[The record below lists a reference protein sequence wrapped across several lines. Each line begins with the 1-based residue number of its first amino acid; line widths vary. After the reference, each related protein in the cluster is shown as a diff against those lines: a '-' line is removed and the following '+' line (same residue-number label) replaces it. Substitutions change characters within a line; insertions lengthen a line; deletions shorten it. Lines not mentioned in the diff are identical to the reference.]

1 MGAGEGEK
9 SKLSGH
15 RSRVAWFHCFAG
27 ISGDMA
33 LGSLID
39 AGADIAEIR
48 DVLSRLAISG
58 WSIEA
63 EPVLRSG
70 IAATHLRVEAR
81 DDSVVRT
88 FPAVRAMLEDADL
101 PATVREKSI
110 AAFSALAKVEGRLH
124 RRDPNQV
131 HFHELSGHDTLIDI
145 VGTMAALEL
154 LGIDDVYASAVATG
168 TGLVRTLHGHLPNPA
183 PAVLDLLAGAP
194 LWGRD
199 VNIEL
204 TTPTGAAILAT
215 LAKGFGP
222 MAGTREIDGLPNCT
236 QVVLGTRDERSS
248 QGREEN
254 LSAGQPLMLLE
265 ANIDDATGE
274 QMSDALHAL
283 LEAGAADAWIT
294 PVLMKKG
301 RPGHLL
307 SALCDLAL
315 TDALRQVLID
325 ESGTFGVRSHVVDRF
340 ASTRRTES
348 IDVDGHEVRI
358 KVSPGRMK
366 VEHDDAARVAR
377 ELGSPVR
384 EVLSRAETA
393 WRSHPSVAR
402 DEDDDQPS

>member
-88 FPAVRAMLEDADL
+88 FPAVSAMLEDADL
-101 PATVREKSI
+101 PSKVREKSI

-194 LWGRD
+194 LWD
-199 VNIEL
+199 
-204 TTPTGAAILAT
+204 
-215 LAKGFGP
+215 
-222 MAGTREIDGLPNCT
+222 GT
-236 QVVLGTRDERSS
+236 
-248 QGREEN
+248 
-254 LSAGQPLMLLE
+254 
-265 ANIDDATGE
+265 
-274 QMSDALHAL
+274 
-283 LEAGAADAWIT
+283 
-294 PVLMKKG
+294 
-301 RPGHLL
+301 
-307 SALCDLAL
+307 
-315 TDALRQVLID
+315 
-325 ESGTFGVRSHVVDRF
+325 
-340 ASTRRTES
+340 
-348 IDVDGHEVRI
+348 
-358 KVSPGRMK
+358 
-366 VEHDDAARVAR
+366 
-377 ELGSPVR
+377 
-384 EVLSRAETA
+384 
-393 WRSHPSVAR
+393 
-402 DEDDDQPS
+402 